1 MDFNERINK
10 NGFLSV
16 YINLD
21 SLLFTGTT
29 YQIYYTSHI
38 FCSRYHNFF
47 TTVLDSPSKLP
58 DY

>member
-29 YQIYYTSHI
+29 YQIYYTSVADIII
-38 FCSRYHNFF
+38 F
-47 TTVLDSPSKLP
+47 SPLS
-58 DY
+58 